1 MRSVVTNS
9 RNIREFFLTPDGDQ
23 IAGRKKAIEVM
34 RERRVEKRL
43 IDAQVK
49 KMKMVSYKNQN
60 KQPEEDWAVAEQ
72 QPASQYNSSDEEA
85 EMEDMQMFEAEDG
98 SSHIDLRYQYYHT
111 WLTTIQPP
119 PPPVQSVDFIP

>member
-1 MRSVVTNS
+1 
-9 RNIREFFLTPDGDQ
+9 
-23 IAGRKKAIEVM
+23 M

-98 SSHIDLRYQYYHT
+98 SSHIDLRYQINEIINLQTIKDWLEDDTVPPAWKYRSHNHT
-111 WLTTIQPP
+111 AI
-119 PPPVQSVDFIP
+119 